1 MKKVSRIIL
10 LSLIFCFS
18 IFTKAETKQQLKDHQ
33 STVKVLTVDKLH
45 VFLDDLEPYLLSG
58 KKKQIK
64 KATDDLIKYLQE
76 SKRLK
81 FIAPSLSGVSENS
94 FSQLIYSFNLESA
107 EEKNQKL
114 IELGKLY
121 SSSAINNHKRLKK
134 VFQTPKQNKK
144 KSYGQFLFES
154 AFYTKNKDPYA
165 LAFYDSIQEQKH
177 KKLDPA
183 IAEFL
188 YSRIQFLA
196 LISSQVKT
204 ITNEWRMA
212 LMFFSLAGFDSVTAK
227 NHYIHT
233 LHQYQL
239 YQKAF
244 LRLYK
249 EYKKMPG
256 LDTVRENDLL
266 YKKQSF
272 LMPKETNYTHTLRNF
287 ELVFQKQKKSLDFI
301 PLVFKNLSWINKDLK
316 KHKNPEM
323 LFEYGRILNTF
334 DRAEGL
340 SYLYKAEKNNYLPVI
355 NYFITVYDELPAME
369 KHSIKMNFENYI
381 KDESLNLM
389 TRVKIAKK
397 LLSIETSIEENPFIV
412 FKKAKNSLKNSC
424 QSLFKK

>member
-1 MKKVSRIIL
+1 
-10 LSLIFCFS
+10 
-18 IFTKAETKQQLKDHQ
+18 
-33 STVKVLTVDKLH
+33 
-45 VFLDDLEPYLLSG
+45 
-58 KKKQIK
+58 
-64 KATDDLIKYLQE
+64 
-76 SKRLK
+76 
-81 FIAPSLSGVSENS
+81 
-94 FSQLIYSFNLESA
+94 
-107 EEKNQKL
+107 
-114 IELGKLY
+114 
-121 SSSAINNHKRLKK
+121 
-134 VFQTPKQNKK
+134 
-144 KSYGQFLFES
+144 
-154 AFYTKNKDPYA
+154 
-165 LAFYDSIQEQKH
+165 
-177 KKLDPA
+177 
-183 IAEFL
+183 
-188 YSRIQFLA
+188 
-196 LISSQVKT
+196 
-204 ITNEWRMA
+204 
-212 LMFFSLAGFDSVTAK
+212 
-227 NHYIHT
+227 
-233 LHQYQL
+233 
-239 YQKAF
+239 
-244 LRLYK
+244 
-249 EYKKMPG
+249 MPG

-301 PLVFKNLSWINKDLK
+301 PLAFKNLSWINKDLK
-316 KHKNPEM
+316 KYKNPEM